1 MESPK
6 YDKQKTVFEL
16 ATMLSHLDEE
26 WTTTFL
32 TKLNTV
38 SKNVSIEFIAGII
51 NNREKEPYKS
61 FYNKH
66 CKTMIAMNKKQ
77 DI

>member
-1 MESPK
+1 
-6 YDKQKTVFEL
+6 
-16 ATMLSHLDEE
+16 MLSYLDEE

-38 SKNVSIEFIAGII
+38 SKNVSSEFIAGVL
-51 NNREKEPYKS
+51 NNKEKEPYKS

-66 CKTMIAMNKKQ
+66 AKTMIAMNKKL